1 MSLQFDKLKIKLIFE
16 LDVDIDIGM
25 DPKQVVNSIANE
37 IQIKKNHAGFPVG
50 DFDMEYEIRKPSEF
64 MEV

>member
-37 IQIKKNHAGFPVG
+37 TSIP
-50 DFDMEYEIRKPSEF
+50 
-64 MEV
+64 